1 MAPLV
6 SVIIPTY
13 NSGTYLRL
21 TVESVLKQ
29 AHRPI
34 EILIVDDGSTDD
46 TARTAQSF
54 GPPVRLLQQAHAGHP
69 ATRNAG
75 IRAAAGEYIA
85 FVDHDDLWSPGK
97 LESQLASFRDEA
109 DLDLVFG
116 HAQNF
121 FSEDLSS
128 EECSRL
134 RVPMKPVQGLLQG
147 AMLAKRSCF
156 ERVGLFDEERIIGDF
171 IDWYGRA
178 MMAGMNMKMLPE
190 IVLQRRIH
198 RGNHQRMNRHLI
210 AEGYLSSVK
219 AMLDRRRAKGNA

>member
-1 MAPLV
+1 MEPLV
-6 SVIIPTY
+6 SIIIPAY

-21 TVESVLKQ
+21 TVESVLEQ

-46 TARTAQSF
+46 TPRTAQSF
-54 GPPVRLLQQAHAGHP
+54 GPPVRLLQQAHSGHP

-85 FVDHDDLWSPGK
+85 FVDHDDLWSLGK
-97 LESQLASFRDEA
+97 LESQLACFRNDAE
-109 DLDLVFG
+109 LDLVFG

-121 FSEDLSS
+121 FSEDLTS
-128 EECSRL
+128 EERSRL
-134 RVPMKPVQGLLQG
+134 RVPMKPVRGLLQG

-156 ERVGLFDEERIIGDF
+156 ERVGLFAEERIIGDF

-178 MMAGMNMKMLPE
+178 MIAGLKMKMLPE
-190 IVLQRRIH
+190 VVLHRRIH
-198 RGNHQRMNRHLI
+198 LGNHQRMNRHLI
-210 AEGYLSSVK
+210 AAGYLSSVK
-219 AMLDRRRAKGNA
+219 ELLDRRRAKGNA